1 MTLFVRKVR
10 QGRWDLACDDTT
22 KPLPADPMHDLRTD
36 DDALSVWVLGPG
48 DASLE
53 DVVIALA
60 TGGTTLSNVD
70 VIIVPEDSVA
80 ALSLSIDQDAEGD
93 TPLVDT
99 NRSHRDIVKLT
110 AADLVRIGEVL
121 RTGERRRFSER
132 QVRAL
137 VSEAINERRIDPY
150 ELSDGI
156 QAGLRRRKLIP

>member
-1 MTLFVRKVR
+1 MY
-10 QGRWDLACDDTT
+10 
-22 KPLPADPMHDLRTD
+22 DLRTD

-80 ALSLSIDQDAEGD
+80 ALSVSIDLDAQGD

-99 NRSHRDIVKLT
+99 NGNHREIVKLT

-132 QVRAL
+132 EVRAL
-137 VSEAINERRIDPY
+137 VSEAINKRRIDPH
-150 ELSDGI
+150 ELNDGI
-156 QAGLRRRKLIP
+156 QGELRRRHLIP